1 MINTEQK
8 LIILMVHAFYVQK
21 KASHLL
27 SPHNQSAGGVHW
39 EEIHT
44 DWGTVEEQ
52 NRLWAHSVPQAP
64 QKHTFVKEKF
74 SYDELNA
81 NPNNR

>member
-1 MINTEQK
+1 M
-8 LIILMVHAFYVQK
+8 
-21 KASHLL
+21 
-27 SPHNQSAGGVHW
+27 
-39 EEIHT
+39 
-44 DWGTVEEQ
+44 EEQ

-81 NPNNR
+81 NPNNT